1 MLAIS
6 LKPQCAEM
14 AIPIELELA
23 AFHFIWTIS
32 YTTFNN
38 QQMQLTSFVYIEINI
53 AGMHYI

>member
-14 AIPIELELA
+14 AIPIELGLA
-23 AFHFIWTIS
+23 AFYLIWTIS
-32 YTTFNN
+32 DTTFNN
-38 QQMQLTSFVYIEINI
+38 QQMQFISFVYIEINI